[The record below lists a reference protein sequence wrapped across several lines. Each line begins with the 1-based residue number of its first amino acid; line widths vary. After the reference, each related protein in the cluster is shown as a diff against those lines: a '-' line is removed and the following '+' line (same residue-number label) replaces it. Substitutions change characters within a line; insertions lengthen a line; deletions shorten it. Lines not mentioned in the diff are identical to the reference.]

1 VQRLRR
7 RLNAIEALQGK
18 TRAGDEAGPVHDQE
32 PLIMR
37 LSLPAAFAQFLLL
50 AGLASLPGLGRAQVA
65 FDTSRIGGVPVTKQV
80 RTFRDLRFREMV
92 PQHYDFSC
100 GSAALASVLH
110 YGYGLDVSETELI
123 KKMLVGANPKEV
135 VKNGFSMLDMKRYVE
150 SIGFRGHGFR
160 IKPEALY
167 QLQMPVIALME
178 IRGYR
183 HFVVVKGASAGR
195 VFIADPALGHRV
207 VFENDFVKGW
217 NGVVLAIVGNTPM
230 QANSFLMRDRG
241 SLALKRRM
249 DALDRATTPPP
260 VLEFGLLRAD
270 LF

>member
-1 VQRLRR
+1 MRFPLRL
-7 RLNAIEALQGK
+7 ATTLQ
-18 TRAGDEAGPVHDQE
+18 
-32 PLIMR
+32 I
-37 LSLPAAFAQFLLL
+37 LLL
-50 AGLASLPGLGRAQVA
+50 AGLIGLPGLGQAQVA
-65 FDTSRIGGVPVTKQV
+65 FDATRIGSVPVTKQIK
-80 RTFRDLRFREMV
+80 TFRDLRYREMMQ
-92 PQHYDFSC
+92 QHYDFSC
-100 GSAALASVLH
+100 GSAALASLLH

-123 KKMLVGANPKEV
+123 KKMLVGADPKEV

-160 IKPEALY
+160 IKPDALY
-167 QLQMPVIALME
+167 RLQIPVIALMD

-207 VFENDFVKGW
+207 VFERDFVKGW
-217 NGVVLAIVGNTPM
+217 NGVVLAVVGNQPM

-249 DALDRATTPPP
+249 DVLDRATTPPP

-270 LF
+270 LL